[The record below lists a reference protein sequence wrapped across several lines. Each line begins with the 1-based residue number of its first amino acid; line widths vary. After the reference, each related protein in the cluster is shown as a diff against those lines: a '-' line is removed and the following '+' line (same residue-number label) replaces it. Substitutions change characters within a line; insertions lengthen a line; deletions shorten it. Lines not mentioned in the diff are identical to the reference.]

1 MAMAT
6 YPVGYNTGTTIPN
19 TQQLGSLVIGT
30 ATTIDYSSSPNGVKF
45 WMSADDTDGYVVS
58 QSVSGGTQPN
68 PVGGPAYVGFYK
80 SLVKTEQSFVDM
92 ANSVAVANNSPQN
105 FNSGNQAIIWLNS
118 NGYWSSIT
126 DFGTPTQTPTNTVT
140 PTITPTN
147 TVTQTPTLTVTPSS
161 SPFNTSSVCVSGAGT
176 SLANGTY
183 DYFDVFTDPS
193 GNRRPRY
200 RNNTNGTE
208 IYYSSAWRIRQ
219 FTPSV
224 VFYYIAAETVTY
236 PYQVT
241 TWSVSVSGTEPVPIV
256 TEGSC
261 VITTATP
268 TPTITT
274 TPTITPSVTPNT
286 VCAEQ
291 FVLTYS
297 GNNPAGFSGYTG
309 TYDRLYSY
317 TGGSFTSGYYDA
329 IPSNVFVVG
338 PDASGDN
345 YAVFGRNSGGI
356 YYTIIGLSQATPDNV
371 TSWYVIRSTGDYVIN
386 GVAASASVQIGAT
399 SDNGILSGGI
409 YYPPTGTVTFS
420 LSSIWYRNYPSVCPT
435 PTPTPTITPTITRT
449 LTPTPTITRTLTPT
463 PTITR
468 TLTPTPTR
476 TPSVQT
482 LQTVTFSAVGTTT
495 WTVPAGVT
503 SITGLTIGG
512 GGGGA
517 GSRGDRDTGNGGG
530 GGGGLA
536 RGTITVTPGQVLTIV
551 VGNGGTAGGNDASG
565 GAGGASSITGNSE
578 TYLRG
583 GGGSGGIVR
592 NNTAVS
598 TGGTSTG
605 TARLIGGTGGA
616 TIAPGS
622 NNGSGGG
629 GAAGYTGNGGSGGG
643 TGAGTNGAG
652 GGGGGGGST
661 NSGLGYGGGGVG
673 INGEGSNGT
682 GGILN
687 AVGTGGS
694 GGANGTRANGG
705 LYGGGGGARDDDS
718 GGSGG
723 SGAQGIV
730 VIRYLA

>member
-6 YPVGYNTGTTIPN
+6 YPIGYNTGTTIPN

-80 SLVKTEQSFVDM
+80 SLAKTEQSFVNM

-105 FNSGNQAIIWLNS
+105 FSSGNQAISWLNS

-126 DFGTPTQTPTNTVT
+126 DFGTPTPTPTMTPSPQPILFETCNVIFNTSSGYLYEYNYTANTITQLTSGLVSSFDIAMTNTKLWLFSSTTLINEYNITLNPWSITFNRSITKSTNASGSGLVAKDNTHLVVGSVNGVVTELDITTNTAVETTLFTLPSNGLVTGDIYYNSNSGNYFITYTLTGGTTTYNIGEFLPNGTVVNSAQIGISTAFALFSTGNNLYVSDQSGNMYEVNLTTLELTFQKTAPTVVGFIYGGAQSPGCGNPVGNVTPTPTPTPTVTPTITRTVTPTVTPTITRTVT
-140 PTITPTN
+140 PTITPTR
-147 TVTQTPTLTVTPSS
+147 TV
-161 SPFNTSSVCVSGAGT
+161 
-176 SLANGTY
+176 
-183 DYFDVFTDPS
+183 
-193 GNRRPRY
+193 
-200 RNNTNGTE
+200 
-208 IYYSSAWRIRQ
+208 
-219 FTPSV
+219 
-224 VFYYIAAETVTY
+224 
-236 PYQVT
+236 
-241 TWSVSVSGTEPVPIV
+241 
-256 TEGSC
+256 
-261 VITTATP
+261 
-268 TPTITT
+268 
-274 TPTITPSVTPNT
+274 
-286 VCAEQ
+286 
-291 FVLTYS
+291 
-297 GNNPAGFSGYTG
+297 
-309 TYDRLYSY
+309 
-317 TGGSFTSGYYDA
+317 
-329 IPSNVFVVG
+329 
-338 PDASGDN
+338 
-345 YAVFGRNSGGI
+345 
-356 YYTIIGLSQATPDNV
+356 
-371 TSWYVIRSTGDYVIN
+371 
-386 GVAASASVQIGAT
+386 
-399 SDNGILSGGI
+399 
-409 YYPPTGTVTFS
+409 
-420 LSSIWYRNYPSVCPT
+420 
-435 PTPTPTITPTITRT
+435 
-449 LTPTPTITRTLTPT
+449 
-463 PTITR
+463 
-468 TLTPTPTR
+468 TPTPTR

-517 GSRGDRDTGNGGG
+517 GSRGDRGTGNGGG

-598 TGGTSTG
+598 TGGASTG

-643 TGAGTNGAG
+643 TGSGTNGAG
-652 GGGGGGGST
+652 GGGGGGGAT

-682 GGILN
+682 GGALN
-687 AVGTGGS
+687 NVGNGGS